1 MSFSKEIWGS
11 SVWNLFHTIAH
22 KIREDKFLFHK
33 SNIIYIIENI
43 CNTLP
48 CPDCS
53 KDASA
58 MLKKVDFA
66 QINNKADF
74 KLLMFNFHNAINTK
88 LKKPLFDFNEL
99 DSLSPVDIEFMI
111 FCCISATFKIF
122 SIPSTDIETND
133 INKFVSNHFNND
145 LRITVVNLLKLI

>member
-22 KIREDKFLFHK
+22 KIKEDKFLFHK

-74 KLLMFNFHNAINTK
+74 KLLMFNFHNAINSK

-99 DSLSPVDIEFMI
+99 DDKYSKANIDAIYNNLNIIYTSNSNVPQLMSSSFHRHHL
-111 FCCISATFKIF
+111 FPKIKD
-122 SIPSTDIETND
+122 T
-133 INKFVSNHFNND
+133 
-145 LRITVVNLLKLI
+145 LRIIREDLI

>member
-22 KIREDKFLFHK
+22 KIKEDKFLFHK

-48 CPDCS
+48 CPECS
-53 KDASA
+53 KDATA

-66 QINNKADF
+66 QINSKADF

-99 DSLSPVDIEFMI
+99 DDKYSKANIDAIYNNLNIIYTSNSNVPQLMSSSFHRHHL
-111 FCCISATFKIF
+111 FPKIKDTLRV
-122 SIPSTDIETND
+122 IRE
-133 INKFVSNHFNND
+133 D
-145 LRITVVNLLKLI
+145 LI

>member
-22 KIREDKFLFHK
+22 KIKEDKFLFHK
-33 SNIIYIIENI
+33 SNIIYNIENI

-99 DSLSPVDIEFMI
+99 DDKYSKANIDAIYNNLNIIYTSNSNVPQLMSSSFHRHHL
-111 FCCISATFKIF
+111 FPKIKD
-122 SIPSTDIETND
+122 T
-133 INKFVSNHFNND
+133 
-145 LRITVVNLLKLI
+145 LRIIREDLI

>member
-22 KIREDKFLFHK
+22 KIKEDKFIFHK

-53 KDASA
+53 KDATA

-66 QINNKADF
+66 QINSKADF

-99 DSLSPVDIEFMI
+99 DNKYSRANIDAIYNNLNIIYTSNSNVPQLMSSSFHRHHL
-111 FCCISATFKIF
+111 FPKIKDTLRV
-122 SIPSTDIETND
+122 IRQ
-133 INKFVSNHFNND
+133 D
-145 LRITVVNLLKLI
+145 LI

>member
-74 KLLMFNFHNAINTK
+74 KLLMFNFHNAINSK

-99 DSLSPVDIEFMI
+99 DDKYSKANIDAIYNNLNIIYTSNSNVPQLMSSSFHRHHL
-111 FCCISATFKIF
+111 FPKIKDTLRV
-122 SIPSTDIETND
+122 IRE
-133 INKFVSNHFNND
+133 D
-145 LRITVVNLLKLI
+145 LI

>member
-22 KIREDKFLFHK
+22 KIKEDKFLFHK

-48 CPDCS
+48 CPECS

-66 QINNKADF
+66 QINSKADF

-99 DSLSPVDIEFMI
+99 DDKYSKANIDAIYNNLNIIYTSNSNVPQLMSSSFHRHHL
-111 FCCISATFKIF
+111 FPKIKD
-122 SIPSTDIETND
+122 T
-133 INKFVSNHFNND
+133 
-145 LRITVVNLLKLI
+145 LRIIREDLI

>member
-22 KIREDKFLFHK
+22 KIKEDKFLFHK

-53 KDASA
+53 KDATA

-99 DSLSPVDIEFMI
+99 DDKYSKANIDAIYNNLNIIYTSNSNVPQLMSSSFHRHHL
-111 FCCISATFKIF
+111 FPKIKDTLRV
-122 SIPSTDIETND
+122 IRE
-133 INKFVSNHFNND
+133 D
-145 LRITVVNLLKLI
+145 LI

>member
-22 KIREDKFLFHK
+22 KIKEDKFLFHK

-48 CPDCS
+48 CPECS
-53 KDASA
+53 KDATA

-74 KLLMFNFHNAINTK
+74 KLLMFNFHNAINSK

-99 DSLSPVDIEFMI
+99 DNKYSKANIDAIYNNLNIIYTSNSNIPQLMSSSFHRHHL
-111 FCCISATFKIF
+111 FPKIKD
-122 SIPSTDIETND
+122 T
-133 INKFVSNHFNND
+133 
-145 LRITVVNLLKLI
+145 LRIIREDLI

>member
-22 KIREDKFLFHK
+22 KIKEDKFAFHK

-48 CPDCS
+48 CPECS
-53 KDASA
+53 KDATA

-66 QINNKADF
+66 QINSKEDF

-99 DSLSPVDIEFMI
+99 DDKYSKANIDAIYNNLNIIYTSNSNVPQLMSSSFHRHHL
-111 FCCISATFKIF
+111 FPKIKDTLRV
-122 SIPSTDIETND
+122 IRE
-133 INKFVSNHFNND
+133 D
-145 LRITVVNLLKLI
+145 LI

>member
-22 KIREDKFLFHK
+22 KIKEDKFLFHK

-66 QINNKADF
+66 QINSKADF

-99 DSLSPVDIEFMI
+99 DNKYSKANIDAIYNNLNIIYTSNSNVPQLMSSSFHRHHL
-111 FCCISATFKIF
+111 FPKIKD
-122 SIPSTDIETND
+122 T
-133 INKFVSNHFNND
+133 
-145 LRITVVNLLKLI
+145 LRIIRQDLI

>member
-11 SVWNLFHTIAH
+11 NVWNLFHTIAH
-22 KIREDKFLFHK
+22 KIKEDKFLFHK

-99 DSLSPVDIEFMI
+99 DDKYSKANIDAIYNNFNIIYTSNSNVPQLMSSSFHRHHLFP
-111 FCCISATFKIF
+111 KIKD
-122 SIPSTDIETND
+122 T
-133 INKFVSNHFNND
+133 
-145 LRITVVNLLKLI
+145 LRIIRQDLI

>member
-22 KIREDKFLFHK
+22 KIKEDKFLFHK

-66 QINNKADF
+66 QINSKADF

-99 DSLSPVDIEFMI
+99 DDKYSKANIDAIYNNLNIIYTSNSNVPQLMSSSFHRHHL
-111 FCCISATFKIF
+111 FPKIKD
-122 SIPSTDIETND
+122 T
-133 INKFVSNHFNND
+133 
-145 LRITVVNLLKLI
+145 LRIIREDLI

>member
-22 KIREDKFLFHK
+22 KIKEDKFLFHK

-48 CPDCS
+48 CPECS
-53 KDASA
+53 KDATA

-66 QINNKADF
+66 QINSKADF

-99 DSLSPVDIEFMI
+99 DDKYSKANIDAIYNNLNIIYTSNSNVPQLMSSSFHRHHLFPKIKDILRVIRE
-111 FCCISATFKIF
+111 
-122 SIPSTDIETND
+122 
-133 INKFVSNHFNND
+133 D
-145 LRITVVNLLKLI
+145 LI

>member
-22 KIREDKFLFHK
+22 KIKEDKFLFHK

-99 DSLSPVDIEFMI
+99 DDKYSKANIDAIYNNLNIIYTANSNVPQLMSSSFHRHHL
-111 FCCISATFKIF
+111 FPKIKD
-122 SIPSTDIETND
+122 T
-133 INKFVSNHFNND
+133 
-145 LRITVVNLLKLI
+145 LRIIREDLI

>member
-22 KIREDKFLFHK
+22 KIKEDKFLFHK

-99 DSLSPVDIEFMI
+99 DDKYSKANIDAIYNNLNIIYTSNSNVPQLMSSSFHRHHL
-111 FCCISATFKIF
+111 FPKIKD
-122 SIPSTDIETND
+122 T
-133 INKFVSNHFNND
+133 
-145 LRITVVNLLKLI
+145 LRIIREDLI

>member
-22 KIREDKFLFHK
+22 KIKEDKFLFHK

-48 CPDCS
+48 CPECS
-53 KDASA
+53 KDATA

-66 QINNKADF
+66 QINSKADF

-99 DSLSPVDIEFMI
+99 DDKFSKANIDAIYNNLNIIYTSNSNVPQLMSSSFHRHHL
-111 FCCISATFKIF
+111 FPKIKDTLRV
-122 SIPSTDIETND
+122 IRE
-133 INKFVSNHFNND
+133 D
-145 LRITVVNLLKLI
+145 LI

>member
-22 KIREDKFLFHK
+22 KIKEDKFLFHK

-53 KDASA
+53 KDATA

-66 QINNKADF
+66 QINSKADF

-99 DSLSPVDIEFMI
+99 DDKYSKANIDAIYNNLNIIYTSNSNVPQLMSSSFHRHHL
-111 FCCISATFKIF
+111 FPKIKD
-122 SIPSTDIETND
+122 T
-133 INKFVSNHFNND
+133 
-145 LRITVVNLLKLI
+145 LRIIRQDLI

>member
-22 KIREDKFLFHK
+22 RIKEDKFIFHK

-53 KDASA
+53 KDATA

-66 QINNKADF
+66 QINSKADF

-99 DSLSPVDIEFMI
+99 DNKYSRANIDAIYNNLNIIYTSNSNVPQLMSSSFHRHHL
-111 FCCISATFKIF
+111 FPKIKDTLRV
-122 SIPSTDIETND
+122 IRQ
-133 INKFVSNHFNND
+133 D
-145 LRITVVNLLKLI
+145 LI

>member
-1 MSFSKEIWGS
+1 MAFPKEIWGA

-22 KIREDKFLFHK
+22 KIKEDKFEFHK
-33 SNIIYIIENI
+33 KNLIYILENI

-48 CPDCS
+48 CPECS
-53 KDASA
+53 KDASN

-88 LKKPLFDFNEL
+88 LKTPLFDFNEL
-99 DSLSPVDIEFMI
+99 DAKYSKANIDIIYNNLNIIYTSNTNIPQLMSSSFHRHHL
-111 FCCISATFKIF
+111 FPKIKD
-122 SIPSTDIETND
+122 T
-133 INKFVSNHFNND
+133 
-145 LRITVVNLLKLI
+145 LRIIREDLI

>member
-22 KIREDKFLFHK
+22 KIKEDKFLFHK

-53 KDASA
+53 KDATA

-99 DSLSPVDIEFMI
+99 DDKYSKANIDAIYNNLNIIYTSNSNVPQLMSSSFHRHHL
-111 FCCISATFKIF
+111 FPKIKD
-122 SIPSTDIETND
+122 T
-133 INKFVSNHFNND
+133 
-145 LRITVVNLLKLI
+145 LRIIREDLI

>member
-22 KIREDKFLFHK
+22 KIKEDKFLFHK

-53 KDASA
+53 KDATA
-58 MLKKVDFA
+58 MLKKVDFT

-99 DSLSPVDIEFMI
+99 DDKYSKANIDAIYNNLNIIYTSNSNVPQLMSSSFHRHHL
-111 FCCISATFKIF
+111 FPKIKD
-122 SIPSTDIETND
+122 T
-133 INKFVSNHFNND
+133 
-145 LRITVVNLLKLI
+145 LRIIREDLI

>member
-22 KIREDKFLFHK
+22 KIKEDKFLFHK

-48 CPDCS
+48 CPECS
-53 KDASA
+53 KDATA

-66 QINNKADF
+66 QINSKADF

-99 DSLSPVDIEFMI
+99 DDKFSKANIDAIYNNLNIIYTSNSNVPQLMSSSFHRHHL
-111 FCCISATFKIF
+111 FPKIKD
-122 SIPSTDIETND
+122 T
-133 INKFVSNHFNND
+133 
-145 LRITVVNLLKLI
+145 LRIIREDLI

>member
-99 DSLSPVDIEFMI
+99 DDKYSKANIDAIYNNLNIIYTSNSNVPQLMSSSFHRHHL
-111 FCCISATFKIF
+111 FPKIKD
-122 SIPSTDIETND
+122 T
-133 INKFVSNHFNND
+133 
-145 LRITVVNLLKLI
+145 LRIIRQDLI

>member
-22 KIREDKFLFHK
+22 KIKEDKFLFHK

-53 KDASA
+53 KDATA

-99 DSLSPVDIEFMI
+99 DDKYSKANIDVIYNNLNIIYTSNSNVPQLMSSSFHRHHL
-111 FCCISATFKIF
+111 FPKIKD
-122 SIPSTDIETND
+122 T
-133 INKFVSNHFNND
+133 
-145 LRITVVNLLKLI
+145 LRIIREDLI

>member
-22 KIREDKFLFHK
+22 KIKEDKFIFHK

-53 KDASA
+53 KDATA

-66 QINNKADF
+66 QINSKADF

-99 DSLSPVDIEFMI
+99 DDKYSKANIDAIYNNLNIIYTSNSNVPQLMSSSFHRHHL
-111 FCCISATFKIF
+111 FPKIKD
-122 SIPSTDIETND
+122 T
-133 INKFVSNHFNND
+133 
-145 LRITVVNLLKLI
+145 LRIIREDLI

>member
-11 SVWNLFHTIAH
+11 SVWNLFHAIAH
-22 KIREDKFLFHK
+22 KIKEDKFLFHK

-53 KDASA
+53 KDATA

-66 QINNKADF
+66 QINSKADF

-99 DSLSPVDIEFMI
+99 DDKYSKANIDAIYNNLNIIYTSNSNVPQLMSSSFHRHHL
-111 FCCISATFKIF
+111 FPKIKDTLRV
-122 SIPSTDIETND
+122 IRE
-133 INKFVSNHFNND
+133 D
-145 LRITVVNLLKLI
+145 LI

>member
-22 KIREDKFLFHK
+22 KIKEDKFLFHK

-53 KDASA
+53 KDATA

-66 QINNKADF
+66 QINSKADF

-99 DSLSPVDIEFMI
+99 DDKYSKANIDAIYNNLNIIYTSNSNIPQLMSSSFHRHHL
-111 FCCISATFKIF
+111 FPKIKDTLRV
-122 SIPSTDIETND
+122 IRE
-133 INKFVSNHFNND
+133 D
-145 LRITVVNLLKLI
+145 LI

>member
-11 SVWNLFHTIAH
+11 NVWNLFHTIAH
-22 KIREDKFLFHK
+22 KIKEDKFLFHK

-53 KDASA
+53 KDATA

-99 DSLSPVDIEFMI
+99 DDKYSKANIDAIYNNFNIIYTSNSNVPQLMSSSFHRHHLFP
-111 FCCISATFKIF
+111 KIKD
-122 SIPSTDIETND
+122 T
-133 INKFVSNHFNND
+133 
-145 LRITVVNLLKLI
+145 LRIIREDLI

>member
-53 KDASA
+53 KDATA

-99 DSLSPVDIEFMI
+99 DDKYSKANIDAIYNNLNIIYTSNSNVPQLMSSSFHRHHL
-111 FCCISATFKIF
+111 FPKIKD
-122 SIPSTDIETND
+122 T
-133 INKFVSNHFNND
+133 
-145 LRITVVNLLKLI
+145 LRIIREDLI

>member
-22 KIREDKFLFHK
+22 KIKEDKFLFHK

-53 KDASA
+53 KDATA

-66 QINNKADF
+66 QINSKADF

-99 DSLSPVDIEFMI
+99 DDKYSKANIDAIYNNLNIIYTSNSNVPQLMSSSFHRHHL
-111 FCCISATFKIF
+111 FPKIKDTLRV
-122 SIPSTDIETND
+122 IRE
-133 INKFVSNHFNND
+133 D
-145 LRITVVNLLKLI
+145 LI

>member
-22 KIREDKFLFHK
+22 KIKEDKFLFHK

-99 DSLSPVDIEFMI
+99 DDKYSKANIDAIYNNLNIIYTSNSNVPQLMSSSFHRHHL
-111 FCCISATFKIF
+111 FPKIKD
-122 SIPSTDIETND
+122 T
-133 INKFVSNHFNND
+133 
-145 LRITVVNLLKLI
+145 LRIIRQDLI

>member
-22 KIREDKFLFHK
+22 KIKEDKFAFHK

-43 CNTLP
+43 CKTLP
-48 CPDCS
+48 CPECS
-53 KDASA
+53 KDATT
-58 MLKKVDFA
+58 MLKQVDFA

-74 KLLMFNFHNAINTK
+74 KLLMFNFHNAINSK

-99 DSLSPVDIEFMI
+99 DDKYSKANIDAIYSNLNIIYTSNSNIPQLMSSSFHRHHL
-111 FCCISATFKIF
+111 FPKIKDALRV
-122 SIPSTDIETND
+122 IRE
-133 INKFVSNHFNND
+133 D
-145 LRITVVNLLKLI
+145 LI

>member
-22 KIREDKFLFHK
+22 KIKEDKFLFHK

-53 KDASA
+53 KDATA

-74 KLLMFNFHNAINTK
+74 KLLMFNFHNAINSK

-99 DSLSPVDIEFMI
+99 DDKYSKANIDAIYNNLNIIYTSNSNVPQLMSSSFHRHHL
-111 FCCISATFKIF
+111 FPKIKD
-122 SIPSTDIETND
+122 T
-133 INKFVSNHFNND
+133 
-145 LRITVVNLLKLI
+145 LRIIREDLI